1 VRSHDVSTKRQRDG
15 GDAGGFAEAAQIR
28 MSQLHSQAA
37 HAHSTD
43 SGVCVC
49 VRVCKRMLA
58 FMDAHAL
65 QRGRA
70 KICAC
75 MFACLHVCVIAYMHT
90 CFVVAACIWLL
101 ASPKRMNVALAC
113 TRATHTTV
121 FQTCKYMHEAY
132 SCWFSGKS
140 MRHCAGIEFYHVPPL
155 LPKSWFKKD
164 ELVEERRPVWRSNQR
179 HLLRFEA
186 SDLTRAFFNPH
197 PKNRNVWTRGNSIAA
212 KVAQRSSGC

>member
-1 VRSHDVSTKRQRDG
+1 
-15 GDAGGFAEAAQIR
+15 
-28 MSQLHSQAA
+28 
-37 HAHSTD
+37 
-43 SGVCVC
+43 
-49 VRVCKRMLA
+49 
-58 FMDAHAL
+58 
-65 QRGRA
+65 
-70 KICAC
+70 
-75 MFACLHVCVIAYMHT
+75 
-90 CFVVAACIWLL
+90 
-101 ASPKRMNVALAC
+101 
-113 TRATHTTV
+113 
-121 FQTCKYMHEAY
+121 
-132 SCWFSGKS
+132 